1 MQEASSIDQL
11 QTRTIPSL
19 QDLMNML
26 IEAPLFKAVNDIEE
40 LVRERLLPS
49 EVAPSEK
56 HLKLINNVLVK

>member
-1 MQEASSIDQL
+1 MQEALSIDQL

-19 QDLMNML
+19 PDLMNML
-26 IEAPLFKAVNDIEE
+26 VETPLFKAVNDIEE
-40 LVRERLLPS
+40 LVRERSLSS